1 MYPEWHRRQV
11 WFNGG
16 VLYYYSSVTKIG
28 ETTSTFVLEFNLR
41 SHACSDKEEGWIF
54 WAKGPL
60 KIMGFPTK
68 TIHSPKVRC
77 FGVSFLRFT
86 CWFTWSLFFMI
97 KASEITSG
105 LYHAPKKT
113 FPIFQETHLHS
124 IKCRSQENHFLTPV
138 NAGGKACI
146 PQKFNIR
153 QLLKTGHVWSRSH
166 HFPRPIILAYFGC

>member
-1 MYPEWHRRQV
+1 MYQEWHRRKV

-16 VLYYYSSVTKIG
+16 VLYSSATKIG
-28 ETTSTFVLEFNLR
+28 ETTSTFVLEFNLH

-86 CWFTWSLFFMI
+86 YWFTWSLFFMI
-97 KASEITSG
+97 KASETTSG
-105 LYHAPKKT
+105 LYQYHAPQKT
-113 FPIFQETHLHS
+113 FPNISGNSSLLKQVQTTGD
-124 IKCRSQENHFLTPV
+124 ICCRSQENHFDKPPRAEVERL
-138 NAGGKACI
+138 A
-146 PQKFNIR
+146 
-153 QLLKTGHVWSRSH
+153 
-166 HFPRPIILAYFGC
+166 FPRNLT